1 MQHIVSACD
10 DVCVEL
16 DNKPFHG
23 SLQSFN
29 VIRTTMN
36 CMDLLQRPN
45 RWLAVI
51 NGVAH
56 RVVNTFSCP
65 IDTGS
70 GSESGASS
78 TPTYEPYATDG
89 STFIDDETSND
100 LLLFSLLGGVSALVL
115 SVTAFALLKKRQ
127 QVEPEPGWVTAED
140 DIFYVDNLSINDSK
154 ATL

>member
-16 DNKPFHG
+16 DTKPFHG

-78 TPTYEPYATDG
+78 SPTYQPNATNG
-89 STFIDDETSND
+89 STVIDETSND
-100 LLLFSLLGGVSALVL
+100 LLLFTLLGGVSAVVL

-154 ATL
+154 ANL